1 MRKATKRLLG
11 KTRSLF
17 QKIPPGLRQAI
28 YATLVGFTVGGVVI
42 AWSGFN
48 PFETIKGLLI
58 GGFGSAFYLTT
69 SLTRS
74 VPIIFAGLSAALA
87 WGSGYPS
94 LGASGQMILGAMV
107 ASQIAV
113 KMPGPP
119 ALVVF
124 FSIIGGMVA
133 GMAYSLI
140 AAWISERFKLYL
152 LIVTL
157 MMNYIADNI
166 VSYFIHYVIK
176 DPFGLDSSA
185 IQTQKIE
192 NAILPRIFEKFTINW
207 GFFIAV
213 GVVIFLWF
221 LLYKTVFGYRSRMG
235 GLNKFFAEYGGI
247 NSEKMMYG
255 VLLLSGALAGLG
267 GASEVLGVRFRY
279 VDGMISSPGYAWSGV
294 IASFIASN
302 HPVGIFFSSIFLAGL
317 TTGGSAVERW
327 LGVPSEVSVIIQTI
341 ITLLITAK
349 FVIKINLPLKHLKY
363 LPRRLHSHD
372 QEEETQ

>member
-1 MRKATKRLLG
+1 MHKSTNNLLD
-11 KTRSLF
+11 KVKPIF
-17 QKIPPGLRQAI
+17 QKIPSGLKQAFI
-28 YATLVGFTVGGVVI
+28 ATLVGFTVGGVVI

-48 PFETIKGLLI
+48 PFDTIIKLLI
-58 GGFGSAFYLTT
+58 GGFGSAYYLTT

-74 VPIIFAGLSAALA
+74 IPIIFAGLSAALA

-107 ASQIAV
+107 SSQIAV

-133 GMAYSLI
+133 GMAYSSI
-140 AAWISERFKLYL
+140 ANWISESFKLYL

-176 DPFGLDSSA
+176 DPLGLDSSA

-192 NAILPRIFEKFTINW
+192 NAILPRIFEKFTIHW
-207 GFFIAV
+207 GFIIAL
-213 GVVIFLWF
+213 GVVLFLWF
-221 LLYKTVFGYRSRMG
+221 LLYRTVFGYRSRMG

-247 NSEKMMYG
+247 DSQKMMYG
-255 VLLLSGALAGLG
+255 VLLLSGAVAGLG

-294 IASFIASN
+294 IASLIANN
-302 HPVGIFFSSIFLAGL
+302 HPVGIFFSSILLAGL
-317 TTGGSAVERW
+317 TTGGSAVERS
-327 LGVPSEVSVIIQTI
+327 LGVPSEGSIIIQTVI
-341 ITLLITAK
+341 PLLITAK
-349 FVIKINLPLKHLKY
+349 FVIKIHPTFKPFATFLRQFHA
-363 LPRRLHSHD
+363 HD
-372 QEEETQ
+372 KEEKIK